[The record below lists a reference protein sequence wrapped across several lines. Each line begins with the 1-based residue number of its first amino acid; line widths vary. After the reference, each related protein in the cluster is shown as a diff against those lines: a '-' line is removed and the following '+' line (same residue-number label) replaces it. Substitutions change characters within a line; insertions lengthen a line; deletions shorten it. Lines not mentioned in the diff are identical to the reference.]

1 MASSAATTPDAH
13 GKTRLATEAK
23 GSVIQAPLMPW
34 LSLMMTR
41 Y

>member
-1 MASSAATTPDAH
+1 MASSAATRPDAH
-13 GKTRLATEAK
+13 GTTCLITDGY

-41 Y
+41 